1 MRLAIGDTQP
11 HLCPYSMCVY
21 LCVPVCSQTNYADS
35 TTENVVLLP
44 NHHGEL
50 FWISWCVF
58 SILNIWMLLC
68 SLDNFDIKKID
79 YYQHSF
85 FAWQTQILI
94 SIRNLQM
101 FVCVG
106 FVSFNPFELIF
117 DTLVQPLKVFTNNPS
132 TTISDI
138 CNSMF

>member
-1 MRLAIGDTQP
+1 M
-11 HLCPYSMCVY
+11 
-21 LCVPVCSQTNYADS
+21 
-35 TTENVVLLP
+35 
-44 NHHGEL
+44 
-50 FWISWCVF
+50 F
-58 SILNIWMLLC
+58 
-68 SLDNFDIKKID
+68 LDNFDIDNID
-79 YYQHSF
+79 YYQQGFS
-85 FAWQTQILI
+85 AWQTQILI

-117 DTLVQPLKVFTNNPS
+117 DTLVQPLKAFTNNPS